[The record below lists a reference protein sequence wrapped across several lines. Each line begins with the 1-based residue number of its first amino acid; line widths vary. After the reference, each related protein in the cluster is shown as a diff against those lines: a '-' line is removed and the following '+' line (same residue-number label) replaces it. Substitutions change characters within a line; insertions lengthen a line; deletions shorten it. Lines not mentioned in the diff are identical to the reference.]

1 MIPVLL
7 MLVYPGPA
15 YAGPVQ
21 AAAPRA
27 SDADRDIAA
36 DILCAAVG
44 DGRLTLGELDD
55 RLGAALSAR
64 TTIELAALIA
74 DLPGRRCAPPATRLS
89 EPAGR
94 LGSGSPAP
102 SRWSVIQALANARTA
117 LTSATARRCGLRTA
131 CPQQPSRLNLSHS
144 VEGARL
150 LGTLPPGVW
159 GAGAPHAR
167 GAQGGSSPRKKHC
180 AVDHG
185 GALGSMQARQGAIT
199 SAA

>member
-21 AAAPRA
+21 APAPRA

-44 DGRLTLGELDD
+44 DGRLTLDELDE

-74 DLPGRRCAPPATRLS
+74 DLPGRRCAPPAARLS
-89 EPAGR
+89 EAAADSAPASRRRAGGR
-94 LGSGSPAP
+94 SSRHWPTPARP
-102 SRWSVIQALANARTA
+102 
-117 LTSATARRCGLRTA
+117 
-131 CPQQPSRLNLSHS
+131 
-144 VEGARL
+144 
-150 LGTLPPGVW
+150 
-159 GAGAPHAR
+159 
-167 GAQGGSSPRKKHC
+167 
-180 AVDHG
+180 
-185 GALGSMQARQGAIT
+185 
-199 SAA
+199 